1 MQAGSKRCASC
12 SGAVFVSVPGVEI
25 EIHRSTSALGRI
37 GANLLVCEACGRV
50 ELMPTLCRTDT
61 AWIDAIEPARHR
73 LRFVRPSTFATAS
86 TCRMWFMRTDGDDAA
101 ARGADGA

>member
-50 ELMPTLCRTDT
+50 EL
-61 AWIDAIEPARHR
+61 
-73 LRFVRPSTFATAS
+73 FATNAAHLLQ
-86 TCRMWFMRTDGDDAA
+86 TVPGAVRT
-101 ARGADGA
+101 R